1 MRARNARLNSNGGWC
16 VKTLENYVVKEKY
29 NFLSE
34 FLCKYKCK
42 WICCTHETTT
52 SNNLE
57 WKIMKYP
64 TSDLIFFNIHKS
76 VMANAHKEIHSH
88 KVTGAEL

>member
-1 MRARNARLNSNGGWC
+1 MPASTDNNGGWC
-16 VKTLENYVVKEKY
+16 VKTFENYVVKKKKY
-29 NFLSE
+29 NLLSE
-34 FLCKYKCK
+34 FLCKCK
-42 WICCTHETTT
+42 WICCTHETTA

-57 WKIMKYP
+57 WQIMNYP